1 MRSAVRA
8 VPTRA
13 AMTLRG
19 AAAPVVSV
27 DRLTRTFGGLT
38 VLDALSL
45 AIGSGERVAL
55 VGPNGSGK
63 STLLRCV
70 LGTITPTTGT
80 VMVGGHRAGTFAAR
94 SLIGVSL
101 AQERSFYL
109 RLSGRE
115 NLILFARLRGLS
127 RRAAAARVDELTG
140 ELELRE
146 VAARRADRC
155 STGQLQQLAF
165 ARALLGEPPTL
176 LLDEPTRSLDHDA
189 RERMWAALDR
199 RRERSVLMVS
209 HLDEDVESCD
219 RVFRLGAAPGA
230 AEVAA

>member
-1 MRSAVRA
+1 MHAVR
-8 VPTRA
+8 PSDGT
-13 AMTLRG
+13 
-19 AAAPVVSV
+19 APLIAIEE
-27 DRLTRTFGGLT
+27 LTRRFGSMT

-45 AIGSGERVAL
+45 SVAEGERVAL

-70 LGTITPTTGT
+70 LGTVTPTAGT
-80 VMVGGHRAGTFAAR
+80 VTVDGHRAGTFAAR
-94 SLIGVSL
+94 SSIGVSL

-127 RRAAAARVDELTG
+127 RRAASVRVDEVTA
-140 ELELRE
+140 ELELSE

-165 ARALLGEPPTL
+165 ARALLGAPPVL

-189 RERMWAALDR
+189 RARLWAALDR
-199 RRERSVLMVS
+199 RRSGALLFAS
-209 HLDEDVESCD
+209 HLEEDVGACD
-219 RVFRLGAAPGA
+219 RVFRLGASVVPAEA
-230 AEVAA
+230 AA